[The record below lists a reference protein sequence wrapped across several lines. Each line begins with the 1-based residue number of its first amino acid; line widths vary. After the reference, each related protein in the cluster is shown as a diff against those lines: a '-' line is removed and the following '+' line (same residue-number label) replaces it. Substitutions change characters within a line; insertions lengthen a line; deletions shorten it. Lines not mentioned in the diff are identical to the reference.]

1 MAQESLIDRWVKKL
15 SSDEESQERASKI
28 LVKALNEDLRDELIL
43 AMELDA
49 EAEHLLYE
57 HLAKETRKIAQAKR
71 EQAGIIEKLVIELG
85 GEVDKKE
92 LESYVAKAD
101 GQFKEIIKLESGL
114 SQRLVVQLN
123 IAEDGGLNDA
133 AKTLISLK
141 NEHNKHLEV
150 IESVIMK
157 VNASL

>member
-71 EQAGIIEKLVIELG
+71 EQAEIIEKLVIELG

-141 NEHNKHLEV
+141 NEHNKHLEA

>member
-28 LVKALNEDLRDELIL
+28 LVKELNEDLRDELIL

-57 HLAKETRKIAQAKR
+57 HLAKETRKIALAKR
-71 EQAGIIEKLVIELG
+71 EQAEIIEKLVIELG

-141 NEHNKHLEV
+141 NEHNKHLEA

>member
-141 NEHNKHLEV
+141 NEHNKHLEA